1 MIPALDKGE
10 PLAGVRGVKRR
21 AEMGGAEVFVQ
32 FAETHLGLSRVIRH
46 YAISLKRKV
55 EYL

>member
-1 MIPALDKGE
+1 M
-10 PLAGVRGVKRR
+10 KRR
-21 AEMGGAEVFVQ
+21 AETGGAEVFVR
-32 FAETHLGLSRVIRH
+32 FAETHLGLSCIIRH